1 MSKRI
6 MIDPG
11 HFSKY
16 NRSPVVPEYYE
27 GDRVYKLS
35 QYLIEALRKY
45 DFVVSCTKRSI
56 DDYPKTVSGTDNVY
70 KRGTMSKGCNLLISL
85 HSNAC
90 NTEAVNRAVVI
101 HPLSG
106 AEKAL
111 GADLGGVI
119 KSVMG
124 LPSYQLYSRENGSGR
139 DYYGVIRGAA
149 DVGVPC
155 LILEHSFHTNKA
167 AAQWLL
173 SDDNLKRL
181 AEAEAETI
189 AKYYDTPVAVQ
200 NGAEQPE
207 FYRVRK
213 SWSDVKSQTG
223 AFEKLSNA
231 KKQANENG
239 YNVYDNSGKCVYSPS
254 SKSNKVTSE
263 IALEVIAGK
272 WGVGEERKQALTAA
286 GYNYYAVQ
294 KEVNRMLS

>member
-1 MSKRI
+1 MSRRI

-11 HFSKY
+11 HFSGY
-16 NRSPVVPEYYE
+16 NRSPVVPSYYE

-35 QYLIEALRKY
+35 QYLIDALKKY
-45 DFVVSCTKRSI
+45 DFIVSCTKRSI

-70 KRGTMSKGCNLLISL
+70 KRGTMSKDCDLLISL

-90 NTEAVNRAVVI
+90 NTEAVNRAVII

-111 GADLGGVI
+111 GEKLGETI
-119 KSVMG
+119 ISIMG
-124 LPSYQLYSRENGSGR
+124 LPSYQIYSRENGSGR

-167 AAQWLL
+167 AAEWLL
-173 SDDNLKRL
+173 IDDNLKRL

-189 AKYYDTPVAVQ
+189 AKYYNTSVAVQ
-200 NGAEQPE
+200 NGTEQPE
-207 FYRVRK
+207 LYRVRK
-213 SWSDVKSQTG
+213 SWGDIKSQAG
-223 AFEKLSNA
+223 AFENLSNA
-231 KKQANENG
+231 KKLANSTG
-239 YNVYDNSGKCVYSPS
+239 LNVYDNSGKCVYSPTA
-254 SKSNKVTSE
+254 KSNRGVSE

-272 WGVGEERKQALTAA
+272 WGVGDERKEALTAA